1 MKSSRLY
8 DVSCN
13 PSGLIVARRF
23 SNKSNAGRFLIS
35 YTYVHSGLLLL
46 PDDETCLSDTGV
58 INLYPGL
65 IL

>member
-1 MKSSRLY
+1 MTY
-8 DVSCN
+8 HAIH
-13 PSGLIVARRF
+13 SGLIVARRF
-23 SNKSNAGRFLIS
+23 SNKSNAGRFLT

-46 PDDETCLSDTGV
+46 PDDETCLSDTGKV